1 MCLPSRSPRSR
12 RRSAASDGRRR
23 RPELGGSNFNDP
35 HFKALG
41 IKRARVVTP
50 WNVALSPG
58 NREWLDEYLFGA
70 RVAGVEPLVSFGAR
84 GPLRCPKRPCKLP
97 TTAEFT
103 RAFRAFRA
111 RWPWVRT
118 IGVWNEANHRSQPTF
133 RYPEQAGRYF
143 NIVKQA
149 LPRLPDR
156 GGGRHRRPEHGP
168 LARTLPAGGA
178 RRPPVG
184 TPQLPGQQPAP
195 RPALRRHEAPA
206 ETVRGKVW
214 LTETG
219 GIVRFVLPD
228 GRTLF
233 PYSERRANV
242 AIGRVLR
249 LAGQYR
255 SRIERL
261 YVLPLASG
269 RVRQPLRRGPSQ
281 QGWQAAR
288 QLLHAGALAEDALVH
303 NVTSGWRVRRC
314 SPSVSR
320 TQRRSSA
327 LAIR

>member
-1 MCLPSRSPRSR
+1 M
-12 RRSAASDGRRR
+12 
-23 RPELGGSNFNDP
+23 
-35 HFKALG
+35 
-41 IKRARVVTP
+41 
-50 WNVALSPG
+50 
-58 NREWLDEYLFGA
+58 
-70 RVAGVEPLVSFGAR
+70 SFGAAHR
-84 GPLRCPKRPCKLP
+84 SRCPARPCKLP
-97 TTAEFT
+97 TTGEFD

-133 RYPEQAGRYF
+133 RYPEQAARYF
-143 NIVKQA
+143 NIVRKRCRGCRVVAADVIDDPNMVRWLGRFQA
-149 LPRLPDR
+149 V
-156 GGGRHRRPEHGP
+156 
-168 LARTLPAGGA
+168 ARGA
-178 RRPPVG
+178 RLWGLHNYRDSNPRRGQRYGG
-184 TPQLPGQQPAP
+184 TKL
-195 RPALRRHEAPA
+195 LLK
-206 ETVRGKVW
+206 TVRGKVW

-249 LAGQYR
+249 LAKAYR

-261 YVLPLASG
+261 YVYHWRQDAFDNRFDAGLLGKDGTPRASYYTLK
-269 RVRQPLRRGPSQ
+269 RWLD
-281 QGWQAAR
+281 
-288 QLLHAGALAEDALVH
+288 DALVH
-303 NVTSGWRVRRC
+303 TVTPGWRVRRC